1 MLFPPS
7 PDPGAVPA
15 PPAPLPLPLLAA
27 VGPPAPAPIGVV
39 KPGMDPPAAPR
50 PPPPDAD
57 APPTALLVAD
67 PAGLLKADSSAEA
80 LPDEEERPVE
90 AAGSEN
96 PAGPP
101 FPALLLVVVLEL
113 RYAILKALPFSTS
126 RV

>member
-1 MLFPPS
+1 MKAACAWLLFPPS

-50 PPPPDAD
+50 PPPDAD
-57 APPTALLVAD
+57 APPTAELLAA
-67 PAGLLKADSSAEA
+67 PAGLLKADRSAEA
-80 LPDEEERPVE
+80 FPDEEERPVD
-90 AAGSEN
+90 AAGREN

-101 FPALLLVVVLEL
+101 FPVLLLVVVLEL
-113 RYAILKALPFSTS
+113 RYAIL
-126 RV
+126 